1 MRSFYKHI
9 KIIVLLVLAGT
20 ASIGVHS
27 QPLATGAFAAD
38 AVMRVENGD
47 TAISVSRACF
57 LVGFG
62 EVIMAKNKSSETTYQ
77 VIQKVREYNPGRQS
91 YRMIALPDR
100 KDYRI
105 MFYTKKITD
114 DFYHLIFK
122 FPGDILVEYGA
133 WKVDLSKE

>member
-9 KIIVLLVLAGT
+9 KIIVLLILAGA
-20 ASIGVHS
+20 ASVGVYS

-38 AVMRVENGD
+38 AVMRVQNGD
-47 TAISVSRACF
+47 TTFSGSRACF
-57 LVGFG
+57 VIVFD
-62 EVIMAKNKSSETTYQ
+62 EVTVAKNKDTKTTYQ
-77 VIQKVREYNPGRQS
+77 VIQKVREYDPSRQS

-100 KDYRI
+100 RDYQI